1 MAKRTSTRTGYMIVD
16 APGPYHITYWGGGDN
31 EEWVSSADK
40 AHAYTTAAAARE
52 VIKANF
58 AHIYSV
64 SVQPVDVTE
73 STEDAPE
80 SAS

>member
-40 AHAYTTAAAARE
+40 AHAYTTPQRAPAKVTAPQPHIPQIPSRISQTAR
-52 VIKANF
+52 NLCL
-58 AHIYSV
+58 
-64 SVQPVDVTE
+64 TL
-73 STEDAPE
+73 
-80 SAS
+80 